1 MRLFRHQTVAKAAT
15 FFHTKRSFIMSR
27 MPKERMDKA
36 LEQLKTISPEDHQKV
51 KGLTNIVRPLRSF
64 IFKTPDD

>member
-1 MRLFRHQTVAKAAT
+1 
-15 FFHTKRSFIMSR
+15 MSR
-27 MPKERMDKA
+27 MPQERMDKA